1 MQQIQAAR
9 NLTSVPGLNLNS
21 MVTVFARW
29 MKCNQNSG
37 GGGAFFKLEKIPEQ
51 ILWLFRRTMQF
62 TFQQHGIM
70 TISLLIHK
78 KTIVIKY
85 KFQSALIYVCR
96 MKRGCIYAVLTAKYA
111 LNKTSYSGR
120 INNTEA
126 LLPMRKTKTF
136 ASRMSYA
143 GEVRNCSAA
152 HSW

>member
-1 MQQIQAAR
+1 
-9 NLTSVPGLNLNS
+9 
-21 MVTVFARW
+21 
-29 MKCNQNSG
+29 
-37 GGGAFFKLEKIPEQ
+37 
-51 ILWLFRRTMQF
+51 
-62 TFQQHGIM
+62 M
-70 TISLLIHK
+70 TISENNAVYIPEAWNYEYFTFNPQ

-85 KFQSALIYVCR
+85 KIQSQARIYVCR
-96 MKRGCIYAVLTAKYA
+96 MKRGCIYAMLTAKYA
-111 LNKTSYSGR
+111 LHKTSYSGR